1 MSPKHRRVVID
12 LSLQVL
18 KEATGRTEHRRGQ
31 VAAIRLALRCLWP
44 VYADKAL
51 LTAFW
56 DAMTREVDIG
66 RERGLAVA
74 YEALRGAVIH
84 EGAEGHD

>member
-1 MSPKHRRVVID
+1 MGRTGH
-12 LSLQVL
+12 
-18 KEATGRTEHRRGQ
+18 KEAQ

-44 VYADKAL
+44 VCADKAL

-66 RERGLAVA
+66 RGHGLAVA
-74 YEALRGAVIH
+74 YEALRSTVEL
-84 EGAEGHD
+84 EGVEAP